1 MYQVLAGIF
10 ILIGIGF
17 LLRTL
22 RAFDTEAAFLFNRF
36 VLYISFPCL
45 VYRSLF
51 HASPQASLWKIPP
64 LGWAMVSAFFI
75 ISFYTARRFFKLG
88 SRGAVSFAM
97 VAAFGNTSFLGYPFV
112 MALLGEEALPPAIF
126 FDQMANFLSV
136 FTVGIFF
143 CVSVTENRFSWKQLF
158 QILKFPPFIAF
169 LLALTTREL
178 GSLPRLL
185 EETINRLAEV
195 TVPLTMVAIG
205 ISLSLQ
211 NLRGHLKPLFG
222 AALIKLFFLPLAML
236 GVSQFF
242 SFSPLERGA
251 LVMESAMPTL
261 MTSYVIASLYQL
273 DAQFVSSGIV
283 LTTLLALG
291 SLPLWGLLF

>member
-22 RAFDTEAAFLFNRF
+22 RLFELEAAFLFNRF

-51 HASPQASLWKIPP
+51 YSSPQASLWKIPP
-64 LGWAMVSAFFI
+64 LGWSIVSLSFI
-75 ISFYTARRFFKLG
+75 ASFYIAGKFFKL
-88 SRGAVSFAM
+88 SARSAVSFAM
-97 VAAFGNTSFLGYPFV
+97 VAAFGNTSFLGYPFI
-112 MALLGEEALPPAIF
+112 MALLGEKALPPAIF

-136 FTVGIFF
+136 FTVGIFL
-143 CVSVTENRFSWKQLF
+143 CINVTENRFSWKQLF

-169 LLALTTREL
+169 LLALVTREL
-178 GSLPRLL
+178 GTLPHLI

-211 NLRGHLKPLFG
+211 SLRSHLKPLFG
-222 AALIKLFFLPLAML
+222 AALIKLFLLPLATL
-236 GVSQFF
+236 GVSQLF

-251 LVMESAMPTL
+251 LIMESAMPTL

-273 DAQFVSSGIV
+273 DTQLVSSGIV

-291 SLPLWGLLF
+291 TLPLWSLLF